1 MGLLFP
7 EIVGEL
13 DTYAFSAGNSDMQV
27 FVKCLR
33 CTESFGIN
41 SAETQVTERT
51 VADIDP
57 RGENRSSDEVVFVNA
72 DTPKKP
78 PMFVFPFV
86 LEVRAYDIYLL
97 SRFITISERFIFQVI
112 EVVFQTGCKLGRHE
126 QQAIELVRILY
137 SPDCSQ
143 VRGPSVCLRVHP
155 GAIVAVPAD
164 MLGGNI
170 CIPNMFAVLALAFIT
185 E

>member
-13 DTYAFSAGNSDMQV
+13 DPYAFTAGNSDMQV

-57 RGENRSSDEVVFVNA
+57 RGENRPSDEVVFVNA
-72 DTPKKP
+72 DTTKKP
-78 PMFVFPFV
+78 PMFVFPLV
-86 LEVRAYDIYLL
+86 LEVRGDDIRAIYL
-97 SRFITISERFIFQVI
+97 SCHRS
-112 EVVFQTGCKLGRHE
+112 
-126 QQAIELVRILY
+126 
-137 SPDCSQ
+137 
-143 VRGPSVCLRVHP
+143 
-155 GAIVAVPAD
+155 
-164 MLGGNI
+164 
-170 CIPNMFAVLALAFIT
+170 CIPDRL
-185 E
+185 